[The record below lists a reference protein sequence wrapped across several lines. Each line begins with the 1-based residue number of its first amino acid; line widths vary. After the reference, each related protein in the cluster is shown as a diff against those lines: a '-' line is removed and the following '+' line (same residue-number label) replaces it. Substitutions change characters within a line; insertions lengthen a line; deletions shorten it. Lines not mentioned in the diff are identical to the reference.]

1 MKLVD
6 TYTGK
11 EIATIITNHELTMDE
26 AISLSGMEEIVI
38 DPGTEE
44 IGYRD
49 TDGDEHWYD
58 SLELLDDKE

>member
-6 TYTGK
+6 TYTEK
-11 EIATIITNHELTMDE
+11 EIATIITNHGLTMDE

-49 TDGDEHWYD
+49 IDGDEHWYD
-58 SLELLDDKE
+58 SLELLDDEE

>member
-1 MKLVD
+1 MKLID

-11 EIATIITNHELTMDE
+11 EIAAITTDHGLTMDE
-26 AISLSGMEEIVI
+26 AIYLSGMEEIVI

-49 TDGDEHWYD
+49 TDGDEHW
-58 SLELLDDKE
+58 

>member
-11 EIATIITNHELTMDE
+11 EIATIITNHGLTMDE
-26 AISLSGMEEIVI
+26 VIRLSDMEEIVI

-49 TDGDEHWYD
+49 ADGDEHWYD
-58 SLELLDDKE
+58 DLDFID